1 MGSKGVKPVLVQVP
15 AGSVTL
21 IVVYHKHLVLAAL
34 GFFVF
39 NYFGINLSLNLS
51 LLPSPTGC
59 RQHGCSSQ
67 PVLCH
72 GEGPAAPAGDHPGP
86 GLHGQGAA
94 HPVLQINTV
103 QAHPDHLLQG
113 RGL

>member
-1 MGSKGVKPVLVQVP
+1 M
-15 AGSVTL
+15 
-21 IVVYHKHLVLAAL
+21 LAAL

-39 NYFGINLSLNLS
+39 NCFGIDLSLKPPLVHF
-51 LLPSPTGC
+51 PTGC

-72 GEGPAAPAGDHPGP
+72 GEGPEAPAGDHPGP